1 MKRGRVGGL
10 AWVAWEVGRCHSWRV
25 VDTLVGACP
34 ARSACSARRSVANF
48 SAACYFTGIR
58 LHDATK
64 VPVGLIDSSAGG
76 TNIYRWASTE
86 ALAACSQVRVQAAV

>member
-1 MKRGRVGGL
+1 
-10 AWVAWEVGRCHSWRV
+10 
-25 VDTLVGACP
+25 
-34 ARSACSARRSVANF
+34 VANF